1 MCMSELIF
9 VPQNNYFA
17 GIGKHFNK
25 NLENIFTGRKS
36 PVQEL
41 LSCPT
46 LSVLKTNV
54 PWHFTTQL
62 IHLI

>member
-1 MCMSELIF
+1 MGMSELIF

-17 GIGKHFNK
+17 EIGKQFNK

-41 LSCPT
+41 L
-46 LSVLKTNV
+46 
-54 PWHFTTQL
+54 
-62 IHLI
+62 